1 MVNPDLIEELKKAKY
16 WEDEYIL
23 KYDTDEFWV
32 LLKTLPKDKFAKLE
46 LLFKENL
53 ADTRKHKK
61 MIEVLLKN
69 FEEGK
74 YGQ

>member
-1 MVNPDLIEELKKAKY
+1 MVNPSLVEELKQAKY
-16 WEDEYIL
+16 WEEEYIT
-23 KYDTDEFWV
+23 KYDNSDFWV
-32 LLKTLPKDKFAKLE
+32 LLKTLPKDKFTKLE

-53 ADTRKHKK
+53 ADTRKHKR
-61 MIEVLLKN
+61 MIEELLKN